1 MNKKSLAAA
10 VLTGLMALSL
20 IGCGGGDKKTEQ
32 KKAEPAKDGKKIVLR
47 VAYDRTGWRCLGKSK
62 RNH

>member
-20 IGCGGGDKKTEQ
+20 IGCGGGDKRTE
-32 KKAEPAKDGKKIVLR
+32 KGGTGKRREEDCSACSL
-47 VAYDRTGWRCLGKSK
+47 
-62 RNH
+62 